1 MPKVLIVDDSPVDRR
16 LAGKLLEK
24 RHDPGAPDTETGLTM
39 AYAADGREALA
50 AIEKDR
56 PDVVIT
62 DLQMPE
68 MNGLNLVL
76 QVRIRHPLL
85 PVILMTAKTWPSA
98 PCKAGQRATCR
109 RKICLEI
116 FWKRWRPFSMRP

>member
-39 AYAADGREALA
+39 TYAADGREALA
-50 AIEKDR
+50 AIERDR

-76 QVRIRHPLL
+76 QVRIRHPML
-85 PVILMTAKTWPSA
+85 PVILMTAQGSEDLA
-98 PCKAGQRATCR
+98 VRALQGGDLR
-109 RKICLEI
+109 ADPAR
-116 FWKRWRPFSMRP
+116 